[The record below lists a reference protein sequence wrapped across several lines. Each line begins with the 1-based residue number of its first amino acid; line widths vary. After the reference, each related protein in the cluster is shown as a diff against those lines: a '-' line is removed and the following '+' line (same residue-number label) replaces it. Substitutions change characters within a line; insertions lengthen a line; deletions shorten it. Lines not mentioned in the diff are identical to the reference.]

1 MLVRIVAML
10 AWDEWVAAPRMDSLC
25 SLLRILPPPPSW
37 LHQNLQAGIWHPC
50 CFHGCPDSPL
60 LPLHVEANKLS
71 DLQVKSDERAPLRPR
86 KAFAV
91 GNTVQGV
98 L

>member
-1 MLVRIVAML
+1 MLVRTVATP
-10 AWDEWVAAPRMDSLC
+10 AWDEWVAAPGMDSLC
-25 SLLRILPPPPSW
+25 SLLRILPPPLSR

-50 CFHGCPDSPL
+50 GFQGCPDSPL
-60 LPLHVEANKLS
+60 LPLHVEANKS
-71 DLQVKSDERAPLRPR
+71 NDLQVKSDEWEPLRPR